1 MPRKKKD
8 ITESIAKKISW
19 LMLEKKA
26 SDVKILDVRE
36 VTPITNFFINC
47 TSGSP
52 QQTKA
57 ISDHIE
63 DELRKEGAKPWHIE
77 GLENLEWVLMDYVN
91 IVVNIFSKKFRD
103 YYNLERLWGDAVITE
118 VEDENPE

>member
-1 MPRKKKD
+1 
-8 ITESIAKKISW
+8 
-19 LMLEKKA
+19 MLEKKA